1 VTQRLKGGPELLA
14 VLDQFPENIERNV
27 LRGALRA
34 GAKPIQ
40 DLAKEKV
47 RRRSGALARA
57 IVRGSRTEGGQPRG
71 YVKLRGK
78 HAFLGL
84 FLEFGVKLHLI
95 KVSDED
101 RDRLGKTTR
110 HGFRRFSMRTIN
122 NMVTRGSLKIGK
134 NFVGPVVT
142 HPGFASMPFMRPA
155 LDEGMAAAIKAAGE
169 YLAHRVQIGDIKA
182 PDLDVEQEA

>member
-1 VTQRLKGGPELLA
+1 MTRMLKGGPELLA
-14 VLDQFPENIERNV
+14 VLDQLPKDIERNV

-34 GAKPIQ
+34 AAKPVAQ
-40 DLAKEKV
+40 LAKEKV
-47 RRRSGALARA
+47 RRRSGALANS
-57 IVRGSRTEGGQPRG
+57 IVIGSRTEGGQPRG

-84 FLEFGVKLHLI
+84 FIEFGVKLHLI

-110 HGFRRFSMRTIN
+110 HGFRRASMRMIN
-122 NMVTRGSLKIGK
+122 NMVRRGSLKIGK
-134 NFVGPVVT
+134 DFVGPVVT

-155 LDEGMAAAIKAAGE
+155 LDEGAAAAVKAAGA
-169 YLAHRVQIGDIKA
+169 YIARRVQIGDIKA
-182 PDLDVEQEA
+182 PDLDVEEEA